1 MFLSWCIW
9 ENSTQKE
16 LFVRPQIDSIV
27 AAAVIDDSAVV
38 ASSVVVA
45 AVVVASVMIV
55 CRSFQIPYFSFES
68 SFYKMFHI
76 SFYKMFHKW
85 LRSQM

>member
-27 AAAVIDDSAVV
+27 AAVVAAVIYDSAVV
-38 ASSVVVA
+38 ASSVVASSFVA

-55 CRSFQIPYFSFES
+55 CRSFLFCHF
-68 SFYKMFHI
+68 
-76 SFYKMFHKW
+76 
-85 LRSQM
+85 

>member
-27 AAAVIDDSAVV
+27 AAVVAAVVAAAVIDDSAVV
-38 ASSVVVA
+38 ASSVVASSVAVA

-55 CRSFQIPYFSFES
+55 CRSFLVCHF
-68 SFYKMFHI
+68 
-76 SFYKMFHKW
+76 
-85 LRSQM
+85 